1 MMIRPQPG
9 IAKPLLARYGSD
21 KENDLPAQSKEPP
34 TVLVVDDDSRL
45 LRSLAT
51 LIHSAGVEALT
62 FDRPAHLLAS
72 DVPKTNVC
80 LLLDV
85 YMPEMNG
92 VQLYEKLAV
101 ARHDLPVIM
110 MTGRDDAQTRRL
122 LQRVNAVA
130 VLMKP
135 FDEARLFDAI
145 FRALALSRTVGQKR

>member
-1 MMIRPQPG
+1 MQMKI
-9 IAKPLLARYGSD
+9 D
-21 KENDLPAQSKEPP
+21 AQSKEPP

-51 LIHSAGVEALT
+51 LIQSAGVEALT

-72 DVPKTNVC
+72 EVPTTNVC

-85 YMPEMNG
+85 YMPEING

-110 MTGRDDAQTRRL
+110 MTGRDDAQTRHL

-135 FDEARLFDAI
+135 SDEALLFDAI
-145 FRALALSRTVGQKR
+145 FHALALSCPLGQKR